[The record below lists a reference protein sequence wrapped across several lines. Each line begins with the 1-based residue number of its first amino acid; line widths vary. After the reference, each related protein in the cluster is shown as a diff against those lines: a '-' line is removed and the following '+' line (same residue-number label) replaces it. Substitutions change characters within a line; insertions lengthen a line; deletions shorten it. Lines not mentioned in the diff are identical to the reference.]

1 MADAPEKKK
10 TSATK
15 SGGTKKK
22 SSSATTGAPAKKAP
36 AKKKTPAKKTTSR
49 AKKSPA
55 VQIKR
60 ERIAIVAGARSPFT
74 KSWSTL
80 NDVSPVELST
90 QVSRELFF
98 RNDVD
103 LSWVDHIVWGTVV
116 SVPTSPNVA
125 REVALNLGMYRTPGV
140 TVSRACATGFQS
152 IATAAEMIWAGQAQC
167 ILAGGV
173 DVTSAAPVTY
183 RKNVIDTLQ
192 KAQKAKG
199 LNLVKTLAGVN
210 PLHLMPSPPKLTERY
225 TGLTMGEHA
234 ELMAQYFNISRES
247 QEEFAVASHR
257 KAQAAVDAGHIAD
270 QIVPIKTAKATVTED
285 NLIRATMSL
294 EKLKRL
300 RPVFDRKHGTI
311 TAATSSA
318 LTDGAAC
325 VLVMSESRA
334 KELGYT
340 PMGFLRGY
348 AFPAL
353 DPRENMLLGNV
364 YACPDALDKAGNS
377 LADMDLVEIHEAFAA
392 QVLSNLKCFDDAAFF
407 EEKMGRSKA
416 LGTVDPE
423 RLNVWGGSMAFGHP
437 FAATGG
443 RIVMNLLQA
452 LKQTDGTLG
461 LATACA
467 AGGLG
472 SAMVLERGA

>member
-1 MADAPEKKK
+1 MADGPKQ
-10 TSATK
+10 
-15 SGGTKKK
+15 KK
-22 SSSATTGAPAKKAP
+22 SPRKSTGG
-36 AKKKTPAKKTTSR
+36 S
-49 AKKSPA
+49 AKKSTSTTKRA
-55 VQIKR
+55 TSKTAATNKATASRSTKSATVQVKR

-90 QVSRELFF
+90 QVARELFF

-116 SVPTSPNVA
+116 SVPASPNVG

-140 TVSRACATGFQS
+140 AVSRACATGFQS
-152 IATAAEMIWAGQAQC
+152 IATAAEMIWAGQARC
-167 ILAGGV
+167 VLAGGV
-173 DVTSAAPVTY
+173 DVTSAAPVLH
-183 RKNVIDTLQ
+183 RKHVIDTLQ

-199 LNLVKTLAGVN
+199 MQLVKTLASVN

-234 ELMAQYFNISRES
+234 ELMAQYFNITREA

-257 KAQAAVDAGHIAD
+257 KAQAAVDAGHISE
-270 QIVPIKTAKATVTED
+270 QLVPIKTDHDTVTND
-285 NLIRATMSL
+285 NLIRSDMSM

-300 RPVFDRKHGTI
+300 KPVFDRKHGTI

-340 PMGFLRGY
+340 PLGYVRSY

-364 YACPDALDKAGNS
+364 YACPDALERAGTS
-377 LADMDLVEIHEAFAA
+377 LQDMDLVEIHEAFAA
-392 QVLSNLKCFDDAAFF
+392 QVLSNLKCFDDQGFF
-407 EEKMGRSKA
+407 DEKMGRSKA
-416 LGTVDPE
+416 IGQVDPE

-443 RIVMNLLQA
+443 RIVMNLLQG
-452 LKQTDGTLG
+452 LKHTDGTLG